1 MRRRIVTVAVG
12 VIALVA
18 GGCSTPPDQQ
28 SSTPSPSFGTPSA
41 AHGPATA
48 PPVPAGTESFDV
60 VRVEYLDSD
69 DADPAENWA
78 DLYLPA
84 GAREQTPIATRDI
97 KRLASRWR
105 AKCPDHPGRP
115 ADRCYECGL
124 EIANG
129 DRPADK
135 MGVARPPMKNL
146 ESNRGRIRA
155 LLGGES

>member
-1 MRRRIVTVAVG
+1 MNADETAAALAYANGIDGRVT
-12 VIALVA
+12 I
-18 GGCSTPPDQQ
+18 TPARHDLW
-28 SSTPSPSFGTPSA
+28 A
-41 AHGPATA
+41 IKLAHL
-48 PPVPAGTESFDV
+48 PAGA
-60 VRVEYLDSD
+60 VRSAILDYYD
-69 DADPAENWA
+69 EP
-78 DLYLPA
+78 LPA
-84 GAREQTPIATRDI
+84 GAREQPPIATRDI

-105 AKCPDHPGRP
+105 AKCPDHAGRP
-115 ADRCYECGL
+115 ADSCYECGL

>member
-1 MRRRIVTVAVG
+1 MNSNEAAAALAYANGIDGRVTV
-12 VIALVA
+12 
-18 GGCSTPPDQQ
+18 TPARHDLWA
-28 SSTPSPSFGTPSA
+28 TKL
-41 AHGPATA
+41 AHL
-48 PPVPAGTESFDV
+48 PAGA
-60 VRVEYLDSD
+60 VRSAILDYYD
-69 DADPAENWA
+69 EP
-78 DLYLPA
+78 LPA

-105 AKCPDHPGRP
+105 AKCPDHAGRP
-115 ADRCYECGL
+115 ADSCYECGL

-155 LLGGES
+155 LLGGKA

>member
-1 MRRRIVTVAVG
+1 MNADETAAALAYANGIDGRVT
-12 VIALVA
+12 I
-18 GGCSTPPDQQ
+18 TPARHDLW
-28 SSTPSPSFGTPSA
+28 A
-41 AHGPATA
+41 IKLAHL
-48 PPVPAGTESFDV
+48 PAGA
-60 VRVEYLDSD
+60 VRAAILDYYD
-69 DADPAENWA
+69 EP
-78 DLYLPA
+78 LPA
-84 GAREQTPIATRDI
+84 GAREQPPIATRDI

-146 ESNRGRIRA
+146 ESNRGRLRA
-155 LLGGES
+155 LLGGKA

>member
-1 MRRRIVTVAVG
+1 MNADETAAALAYANGIDGRVT
-12 VIALVA
+12 I
-18 GGCSTPPDQQ
+18 TPARHDLW
-28 SSTPSPSFGTPSA
+28 A
-41 AHGPATA
+41 IKLAHL
-48 PPVPAGTESFDV
+48 PAGA
-60 VRVEYLDSD
+60 VRSAILDYYD
-69 DADPAENWA
+69 EP
-78 DLYLPA
+78 LPA
-84 GAREQTPIATRDI
+84 GAREQPPIATRDI

-146 ESNRGRIRA
+146 ESNRGRLRA
-155 LLGGES
+155 LLGGKA

>member
-1 MRRRIVTVAVG
+1 MNSTEAAAALAYANGIDGRVTV
-12 VIALVA
+12 
-18 GGCSTPPDQQ
+18 TPARHDLWA
-28 SSTPSPSFGTPSA
+28 TKL
-41 AHGPATA
+41 AHL
-48 PPVPAGTESFDV
+48 PAGA
-60 VRVEYLDSD
+60 VRSAILDYYD
-69 DADPAENWA
+69 EP
-78 DLYLPA
+78 LPA

-115 ADRCYECGL
+115 ADSCYECGL

-146 ESNRGRIRA
+146 ESNRGRLRA
-155 LLGGES
+155 LLGGKA

>member
-1 MRRRIVTVAVG
+1 MNSTEAAAALAYANGIDGRVTV
-12 VIALVA
+12 
-18 GGCSTPPDQQ
+18 TPARHDLW
-28 SSTPSPSFGTPSA
+28 A
-41 AHGPATA
+41 IKLAHL
-48 PPVPAGTESFDV
+48 PAGA
-60 VRVEYLDSD
+60 VRSAILDYYD
-69 DADPAENWA
+69 EP
-78 DLYLPA
+78 LPA

-105 AKCPDHPGRP
+105 AKCPDHAGRP
-115 ADRCYECGL
+115 ADSCYECGL

>member
-1 MRRRIVTVAVG
+1 MNADETAAALAYANGIDGRVT
-12 VIALVA
+12 I
-18 GGCSTPPDQQ
+18 TPARHDLW
-28 SSTPSPSFGTPSA
+28 A
-41 AHGPATA
+41 IKLAHL
-48 PPVPAGTESFDV
+48 PAGA
-60 VRVEYLDSD
+60 VRSAILDYYD
-69 DADPAENWA
+69 EP
-78 DLYLPA
+78 LPA
-84 GAREQTPIATRDI
+84 GAREQAPIATRDI

-105 AKCPDHPGRP
+105 AKCPDHAGRP
-115 ADRCYECGL
+115 ADSCYECGL

>member
-1 MRRRIVTVAVG
+1 MNADETAAALAYANGIDGRVT
-12 VIALVA
+12 I
-18 GGCSTPPDQQ
+18 TPARHDLW
-28 SSTPSPSFGTPSA
+28 A
-41 AHGPATA
+41 IKLAHL
-48 PPVPAGTESFDV
+48 PAGA
-60 VRVEYLDSD
+60 VRAAILDYYD
-69 DADPAENWA
+69 EP
-78 DLYLPA
+78 LPA

-115 ADRCYECGL
+115 ADSCYECGL

-146 ESNRGRIRA
+146 ESNRGRLRA
-155 LLGGES
+155 LLGGKA

>member
-1 MRRRIVTVAVG
+1 MNADETAAALAYANGIDGRVT
-12 VIALVA
+12 I
-18 GGCSTPPDQQ
+18 TPARHDLW
-28 SSTPSPSFGTPSA
+28 A
-41 AHGPATA
+41 IKLAHL
-48 PPVPAGTESFDV
+48 PAGA
-60 VRVEYLDSD
+60 VRAAILDYYD
-69 DADPAENWA
+69 EP
-78 DLYLPA
+78 LPA

-146 ESNRGRIRA
+146 ESNRGRLRA
-155 LLGGES
+155 LLGGKA

>member
-1 MRRRIVTVAVG
+1 MNSNEAAAALAYANGIDGRVTV
-12 VIALVA
+12 
-18 GGCSTPPDQQ
+18 TPARHDLWA
-28 SSTPSPSFGTPSA
+28 TKL
-41 AHGPATA
+41 AHL
-48 PPVPAGTESFDV
+48 PAGA
-60 VRVEYLDSD
+60 VRSAILDYYD
-69 DADPAENWA
+69 EP
-78 DLYLPA
+78 LPA

-105 AKCPDHPGRP
+105 AKCPDHAGRP
-115 ADRCYECGL
+115 ADSCYECGL

-146 ESNRGRIRA
+146 ESNRGRLRA